1 MPDLSK
7 DTLLFAKERRRMCQ
21 HTQCTDCGLFT
32 NFCVLGRGGSTKEND
47 IHILEVVQ
55 KWSDEHP
62 QKTYAMDFFE
72 KFPDA
77 PRKDLNVEHLGVT
90 PEACKRSVYGGKC
103 KHVCSIC
110 WNSPMEEENNE
121 TD

>member
-62 QKTYAMDFFE
+62 LKTYAQDFFE

-77 PRKDLNVEHLGVT
+77 PRRDDGSPK
-90 PEACKRSVYGGKC
+90 ACRCVVYSNNHC
-103 KHVCSIC
+103 KHNGCEVC
-110 WNSPMEEENNE
+110 WNEPMEE
-121 TD
+121 D